1 MKKAFNLEPIKL
13 KLDDLIETV
22 RDSLINR
29 SRAYASILTSIK
41 EVGILQ
47 PITVCKSH
55 EEGKYKILDGH
66 LRIHA
71 LRELGITETFC
82 LVSTDDERFTFDAQ
96 INNLNTFQRA
106 RMIKKA
112 ITEGISPERI
122 GKVLGINTSDVM
134 SDIRITNEIDPNARE
149 ILKTS
154 PIKKSA
160 LNLLRRVK
168 PTRQI
173 EIAKCMVM
181 MNKYS
186 FLYAKGLVLSTP
198 ASLLVKP
205 RSNSGS
211 KFFSDEVIMSLS
223 AERTNMD
230 MKIKEA
236 EYRYNS
242 TVYEFTTITAFLRRL
257 LKNEILNNYLSK
269 HFSECYENL
278 IQIVKMN
285 NFDE

>member
-82 LVSTDDERFTFDAQ
+82 LLSTDDERFTFDAQ

-181 MNKYS
+181 MNK
-186 FLYAKGLVLSTP
+186 
-198 ASLLVKP
+198 P
-205 RSNSGS
+205 R
-211 KFFSDEVIMSLS
+211 
-223 AERTNMD
+223 
-230 MKIKEA
+230 
-236 EYRYNS
+236 
-242 TVYEFTTITAFLRRL
+242 
-257 LKNEILNNYLSK
+257 
-269 HFSECYENL
+269 
-278 IQIVKMN
+278 
-285 NFDE
+285 